1 MFIVPGISSIRL
13 KLKKIQFSCL
23 MFVFGKKVA
32 SAEQSLKCVKFKLVK
47 LVTNEL
53 VKLVTYKLIALCISW
68 SIETLPY

>member
-1 MFIVPGISSIRL
+1 M
-13 KLKKIQFSCL
+13 KKIQFSCL

-32 SAEQSLKCVKFKLVK
+32 GAEQSLKCVKFKLVNLVK

-68 SIETLPY
+68 SIERPPY

>member
-47 LVTNEL
+47 LVI
-53 VKLVTYKLIALCISW
+53 LVTNKLMALCISG
-68 SIETLPY
+68 SIKRPPY